1 MPLILAIEPDKRQA
15 TQLRSIVKAQLE
27 AELVLADSAERALAA
42 LGDRIPD
49 LILTSALLLPKDE
62 MALHERLRSLAGA
75 ASHVQTL
82 TIPVLAAPQQ
92 SKSVG
97 GMLSSLRRGKSKKA
111 NPTEGCDPAVF
122 AEQCAEYLERA
133 RAERAA
139 HGTSEKLGTG
149 PLPKSTK
156 DGTEPP
162 VVAEPAP
169 TKQEAS
175 FDTTAWADS
184 QEPDPAPHEAR
195 EYVNAPGS
203 VLDIGRAPI
212 QRDDP
217 PSQVIVEPTS
227 AGWAATRQPEPV
239 YEPPPI
245 VSSAPV
251 INRTADVD
259 RLQAAEDDSEDLE
272 ETYEIDLGDL
282 TEDEPLGTGA
292 GRTRDAVW
300 QTGNSLSDDTG
311 VQAYDINVD
320 ELFADA
326 DLGLAKGVAP
336 ALGGRSARTSEVRVD
351 APIAESIPAA
361 ATRTPIHATV
371 EGDSAHSGNG
381 MPLHQGWPSPGSGR
395 ERWPTADENGGRAPS
410 TFIEDPA
417 PITQSV
423 SPNPEGVR
431 ASATSSG
438 AAKQSGRPE
447 WLDMVESLRH
457 DVQQLQ
463 TDWGAPSTIGP
474 NLSVSQLD
482 EVPDQT
488 AHFGTE
494 PAALPASTPA
504 PEKPRGKSKNHRPAK
519 KKKHPQDEWG
529 FFDPEQCGFAAL
541 LTKLEEITDDDPTDF
556 HS

>member
-15 TQLRSIVKAQLE
+15 NQLRSIAKAQLE

-42 LGDRIPD
+42 LGDRVPD

-82 TIPVLAAPQQ
+82 TIPMLASPQQ

-97 GMLSSLRRGKSKKA
+97 GMLSSLRRGKSKKV

-133 RAERAA
+133 RAERATYQA
-139 HGTSEKLGTG
+139 SDTFTAGASPHSSKDE
-149 PLPKSTK
+149 TK
-156 DGTEPP
+156 PP
-162 VVAEPAP
+162 AVAQPES
-169 TKQEAS
+169 TKQEAP
-175 FDTTAWADS
+175 FDTTAWADN
-184 QEPDPAPHEAR
+184 QDPDPIQDEVPR
-195 EYVNAPGS
+195 YVNAPGS

-212 QRDDP
+212 QREDP
-217 PSQVIVEPTS
+217 PAQAIAEPAS
-227 AGWAATRQPEPV
+227 AGWGATRQPEPV
-239 YEPPPI
+239 YEPAPI
-245 VSSAPV
+245 VSSAPIV
-251 INRTADVD
+251 QSTADVD
-259 RLQAAEDDSEDLE
+259 RLKAVEEDSEDLE

-282 TEDEPLGTGA
+282 TDDEPLGTNA
-292 GRTRDAVW
+292 GLARDAVW
-300 QTGNSLSDDTG
+300 QTGNVGQSDDAG

-320 ELFADA
+320 ELFEDA
-326 DLGLAKGVAP
+326 DLGLAKGVTP
-336 ALGGRSARTSEVRVD
+336 ALGGRSARTSDVRME
-351 APIAESIPAA
+351 AQNEEWPSSPALIEEP
-361 ATRTPIHATV
+361 TPIV
-371 EGDSAHSGNG
+371 
-381 MPLHQGWPSPGSGR
+381 
-395 ERWPTADENGGRAPS
+395 
-410 TFIEDPA
+410 
-417 PITQSV
+417 QSV
-423 SPNPEGVR
+423 SPSPEAVR
-431 ASATSSG
+431 ASGTSS
-438 AAKQSGRPE
+438 APAKQSGRPE

-463 TDWGAPSTIGP
+463 TDWGAPSMIGP

-482 EVPDQT
+482 EVSAQT
-488 AHFGTE
+488 SRFGTE
-494 PAALPASTPA
+494 PAASPTSAPA
-504 PEKPRGKSKNHRPAK
+504 PEKSRGKGKNNHRPAK

>member
-42 LGDRIPD
+42 LGDRVPD

-62 MALHERLRSLAGA
+62 IALHERLRSLAGA

-82 TIPVLAAPQQ
+82 TIPMLAAPQQ
-92 SKSVG
+92 TKSVG
-97 GMLSSLRRGKSKKA
+97 GMLSSLRRGRSQKA
-111 NPTEGCDPAVF
+111 NPTEGCDPAMF

-133 RAERAA
+133 RAERAGYRGGENFTTEA
-139 HGTSEKLGTG
+139 LPHSAKDETK
-149 PLPKSTK
+149 PLAVPE
-156 DGTEPP
+156 TES
-162 VVAEPAP
+162 

-184 QEPDPAPHEAR
+184 QDPDPAPDEAR
-195 EYVNAPGS
+195 AYVNAPGS

-217 PSQVIVEPTS
+217 PSQVIAEPAS
-227 AGWAATRQPEPV
+227 AGWGSTRQPEPV
-239 YEPPPI
+239 YEPAPV

-251 INRTADVD
+251 VNRTADVD
-259 RLQAAEDDSEDLE
+259 RLQAAEDDSENVE

-282 TEDEPLGTGA
+282 TDDEPLGTGA
-292 GRTRDAVW
+292 GLTRDAIW
-300 QTGNSLSDDTG
+300 QTGNVGQPDDAG

-326 DLGLAKGVAP
+326 DMGLAKGAAP
-336 ALGGRSARTSEVRVD
+336 ALGGRSARTSELHVD
-351 APIAESIPAA
+351 APIAERTPAA
-361 ATRTPIHATV
+361 STRTSIK
-371 EGDSAHSGNG
+371 GNG
-381 MPLHQGWPSPGSGR
+381 VPLHEEWPSSSI
-395 ERWPTADENGGRAPS
+395 S
-410 TFIEDPA
+410 TEAPA
-417 PITQSV
+417 PIMQSV
-423 SPNPEGVR
+423 SPNPETVR
-431 ASATSSG
+431 ASGTSS
-438 AAKQSGRPE
+438 ASAKQSGRPE

-463 TDWGAPSTIGP
+463 TDWGAPSMIGP
-474 NLSVSQLD
+474 NLSVSQLG
-482 EVPDQT
+482 EVPDQS
-488 AHFGTE
+488 ARFGTE

-504 PEKPRGKSKNHRPAK
+504 PEKPRGKGKNNHRPAK